1 MENLIQQIKFDTQ
14 TIISYFENLPSDS
27 IFESLDKPQIILEIS
42 EEYEITL
49 EKAEEILKQLYPQ
62 PF

>member
-62 PF
+62 TF